1 MRSLTWH
8 THGDTHMMTTDRYL
22 WERLNYCLNWRF
34 FVILSKHCCFYL
46 RYPDPTNTAIKAQ
59 PMGVRLV
66 REYLFV
72 RCVWKQ
78 SLFFQFYPIETMNLE
93 AKKLLNKAAILVF
106 FAHNN
111 YSCIFI
117 KLRLNHWCH
126 MDYFNDVHI
135 TFLGLECGTSLAV
148 YICRIRKL
156 SDFIKNILICVPK
169 MDRGFTG
176 LEWHEGE

>member
-1 MRSLTWH
+1 MTHTWWH
-8 THGDTHMMTTDRYL
+8 TYDDHRQIFVREIKLLLELM
-22 WERLNYCLNWRF
+22 F
-34 FVILSKHCCFYL
+34 FCGTIKTLLFL
-46 RYPDPTNTAIKAQ
+46 FEYPDPTNTAIKAQ

-66 REYLFV
+66 WEYLFV

-78 SLFFQFYPIETMNLE
+78 SLFFQFYPIETMTLE
-93 AKKLLNKAAILVF
+93 AKKLLNKAAIFVF

-126 MDYFNDVHI
+126 MDYFNDVHT
-135 TFLGLECGTSLAV
+135 TFQGLECGTSLAV
-148 YICRIRKL
+148 YICRIRKR
-156 SDFIKNILICVPK
+156 SDFIKNILVCVPK
-169 MDRGFTG
+169 MDRGLTG